1 MEGWVK
7 LWRNILDWE
16 WFDDS
21 AMYKFYSCLF
31 VMDNHEDTNWHGIT
45 IYRGQLLTS
54 REKLANRLHFTEQQV
69 RTMLS
74 KLQKTQEIS
83 CNSTNKYTIIT
94 ICNYD
99 KYQNGDRVEQ
109 PTNNQQI
116 TNKQPTNN
124 QQITNKQPT
133 NNQQITTNNND
144 NNGNNGNNGN
154 KDGIIYTADEN
165 FETAENENKN
175 NGTIN
180 EKKEKEKSCAKKEKA
195 KKFNP
200 MEFIKNEPAESRELL
215 ERWLN
220 YKQTEFGKS
229 YKTEG
234 SFKAFINRLNDLSG
248 GNFETAKAIIEQSI
262 ANCYQGIFELKKQYQ
277 NGNTNNQISMQRI
290 FEASEAMREY
300 EQQLFGR

>member
-7 LWRNILDWE
+7 LWRSIFDWE

-21 AMYKFYSCLF
+21 DMYKFYSCLF
-31 VMDNHEDTNWHGIT
+31 IMANHEDTKWQGKT
-45 IYRGQLLTS
+45 IFRGQLLTS
-54 REKLANRLHFTEQQV
+54 RDKLANRLNFSVQQV
-69 RTMLS
+69 RTMLK
-74 KLQKTQEIS
+74 KLQKSNEIEYFT
-83 CNSTNKYTIIT
+83 TNKYTIIT

-109 PTNNQQI
+109 PTNNQQ
-116 TNKQPTNN
+116 T
-124 QQITNKQPT
+124 TNKQPT

-144 NNGNNGNNGN
+144 NNDNNVKNGN
-154 KDGIIYTADEN
+154 KDSIIYTAAEN
-165 FETAENENKN
+165 FESAENENQN

-180 EKKEKEKSCAKKEKA
+180 EKEKKEKKEKSCAKKEKA

-200 MEFIKNEPAESRELL
+200 LEFIKNEPAESRELL

-220 YKQTEFGKS
+220 YKQAEFGKT
-229 YKTEG
+229 YKTES
-234 SFKAFINRLNDLSG
+234 SFKAFIKRLNEFSG

-300 EQQLFGR
+300 EQQLFSR

>member
-1 MEGWVK
+1 MNGFIFLWKKIEEWEWYRDLPTFK
-7 LWRNILDWE
+7 LFIHLLINAYYQDTNWRNI
-16 WFDDS
+16 
-21 AMYKFYSCLF
+21 AIK
-31 VMDNHEDTNWHGIT
+31 
-45 IYRGQLLTS
+45 RGQVVS
-54 REKLANRLHFTEQQV
+54 SIENLAVNCG
-69 RTMLS
+69 LS
-74 KLQKTQEIS
+74 VKQTRRAIDNLISTGEIITKG
-83 CNSTNKYTIIT
+83 TNKFTIIT
-94 ICNYD
+94 IC
-99 KYQNGDRVEQ
+99 KYEGYQTQN
-109 PTNNQQI
+109 TNSGQTKVQTEVTTKVTTKGTYINNI
-116 TNKQPTNN
+116 INKE
-124 QQITNKQPT
+124 
-133 NNQQITTNNND
+133 D
-144 NNGNNGNNGN
+144 N
-154 KDGIIYTADEN
+154 KDSIIYTATEN
-165 FETAENENKN
+165 FETAENENQN

>member
-1 MEGWVK
+1 MNEPYIK
-7 LWRNILDWE
+7 LFKRIVDWQYFGDAHVLQLLIYLLATVNFKTEKWR
-16 WFDDS
+16 
-21 AMYKFYSCLF
+21 
-31 VMDNHEDTNWHGIT
+31 GIT
-45 IYRGQLLTS
+45 IKAGQKITS
-54 REKLANRLHFTEQQV
+54 IEKMANACEC
-69 RTMLS
+69 S
-74 KLQKTQEIS
+74 KNTIQRCLKILVDSGTIEMQS
-83 CNSTNKYTIIT
+83 DNKKTIIT
-94 ICNYD
+94 ICNYSKFQRNMANSVSKND
-99 KYQNGDRVEQ
+99 MQGDTQ
-109 PTNNQQI
+109 PDTLIDTQPDINI
-116 TNKQPTNN
+116 RNKEY
-124 QQITNKQPT
+124 KKEK
-133 NNQQITTNNND
+133 
-144 NNGNNGNNGN
+144 NGNYN
-154 KDGIIYTADEN
+154 IVETEN
-165 FETAENENKN
+165 FEPTIDGQKDIITENTKF
-175 NGTIN
+175 
-180 EKKEKEKSCAKKEKA
+180 EKEKSCAKKEKA